1 MARGPLVVAGSTGVW
16 LELCSGLLGG
26 ALFGLA
32 REVAFGEPSGLGPT
46 CPLPPFEPE
55 GWTLD
60 LPSVILGL
68 CLGLLPLL
76 DLAFL
81 FRVQLL
87 RQARR
92 RLGAVN
98 GWYRLVDE

>member
-1 MARGPLVVAGSTGVW
+1 MVAGSTG
-16 LELCSGLLGG
+16 GLAG

-60 LPSVILGL
+60 LPSVIFGL
-68 CLGLLPLL
+68 CLGLLLGPLL
-76 DLAFL
+76 GFGLPFPSAAAPPGQTQAWSCK
-81 FRVQLL
+81 RV
-87 RQARR
+87 
-92 RLGAVN
+92 V
-98 GWYRLVDE
+98 

>member
-1 MARGPLVVAGSTGVW
+1 MARGPLVVAGSTG
-16 LELCSGLLGG
+16 GLAG

-32 REVAFGEPSGLGPT
+32 REVAFGDPSGLGPT

-68 CLGLLPLL
+68 CLGLLLGPLL
-76 DLAFL
+76 DLASL